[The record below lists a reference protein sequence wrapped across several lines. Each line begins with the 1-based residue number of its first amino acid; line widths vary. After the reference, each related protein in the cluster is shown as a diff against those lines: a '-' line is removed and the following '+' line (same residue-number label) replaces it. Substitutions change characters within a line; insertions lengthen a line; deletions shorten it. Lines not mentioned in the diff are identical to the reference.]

1 MMTASMTRRR
11 YSPIYKLSPSAARV
25 THSLPDLIL
34 AALFALAA
42 AAELLPQ
49 NAISHSIL
57 QSRNDLYFAMYVE
70 AGFLILQVALVDTA
84 TRLNRQLPTGAII
97 AIVIALT
104 FFLGLPLE
112 VLRAAWSMGIYV
124 FVSMLLSL
132 IERGAILRRM
142 PERPR
147 IEKIA
152 ARALISNRI
161 ITALTFLGSLVTAI
175 IIVVALTPYEW
186 PDESWPPLAAGAI
199 YFAIAAFDDWRV
211 RGRRFA
217 ENPRVLFGYE
227 VLRIRQL
234 DPL

>member
-1 MMTASMTRRR
+1 MTRGSD
-11 YSPIYKLSPSAARV
+11 SPIFKLSPSGARV

-34 AALFALAA
+34 ASLFALAA
-42 AAELLPQ
+42 AAELLPE
-49 NAISHSIL
+49 NAISRTIL
-57 QSRNDLYFAMYVE
+57 ENRNDLYFAMYVE
-70 AGFLILQVALVDTA
+70 AGFLILQVALVDMA
-84 TRLNRQLPTGAII
+84 TRLNKQLPTNAII
-97 AIVIALT
+97 GIVIALT
-104 FFLGLPLE
+104 CLLGLPLE

-142 PERPR
+142 PELPR

-161 ITALTFLGSLVTAI
+161 IVALTFLGSFFAAI

-186 PDESWPPLAAGAI
+186 PDESWPQLTAGAI
-199 YFAIAAFDDWRV
+199 YFAIAAFDGWRV

-227 VLRIRQL
+227 VLSLRQL
-234 DPL
+234 DPI

>member
-1 MMTASMTRRR
+1 MTRRR
-11 YSPIYKLSPSAARV
+11 FLPTLKLSPGAARV

-42 AAELLPQ
+42 VAELLPR
-49 NAISHSIL
+49 NGVSPSIL

-84 TRLNRQLPTGAII
+84 TRLDKQLPTDEII
-97 AIVIALT
+97 AIVVGLT
-104 FFLGLPLE
+104 LFLGLPLE

-124 FVSMLLSL
+124 FVSLLLSL

-161 ITALTFLGSLVTAI
+161 ITALTFLGSFVAAI

-186 PDESWPPLAAGAI
+186 PDESWPALAAGAI

-217 ENPRVLFGYE
+217 ENPRVLFGCE